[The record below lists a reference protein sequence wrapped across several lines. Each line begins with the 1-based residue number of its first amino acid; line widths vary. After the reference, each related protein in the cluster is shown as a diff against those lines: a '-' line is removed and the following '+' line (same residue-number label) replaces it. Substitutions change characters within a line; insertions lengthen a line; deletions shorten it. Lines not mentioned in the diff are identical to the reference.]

1 MRLGKYN
8 TSRCRPILVT
18 LSRSCEVSS
27 ILALRKNLSGLPGI
41 AIKPVM
47 TYKERSIEAILLKK
61 RWELSATGI
70 DKSSIKLR
78 GKSLYV
84 NNGSVID
91 SDYVPLNSASDTTE
105 SEPTGGNTSPLGI
118 DLNSS
123 NTASVF

>member
-1 MRLGKYN
+1 
-8 TSRCRPILVT
+8 
-18 LSRSCEVSS
+18 
-27 ILALRKNLSGLPGI
+27 
-41 AIKPVM
+41 M
-47 TYKERSIEAILLKK
+47 THKERSIEAILLKK

-84 NNGSVID
+84 NNRKHGSVID

-105 SEPTGGNTSPLGI
+105 SEPTGGNTTPLGI

-123 NTASVF
+123 NTVQPVPSQTDQ